1 MLAFTTDTAKQF
13 GLYAI
18 GAVLVLGILSAIVV
32 RKVVGKIISLVVTL
46 GLVATLW
53 GQRSAIKDCVDKAK
67 VQAPNAVVGT
77 PADVTCSFFGT
88 DVRVPLKDLKVG

>member
-18 GAVLVLGILSAIVV
+18 GAVLVLGVLSAIVV
-32 RKVVGKIISLVVTL
+32 RKVIGKIISLVVTL

-53 GQRSAIKDCVDKAK
+53 GQRSAIKDCADKAK
-67 VQAPNAVVGT
+67 AQARTAVVGT
-77 PADVTCSFFGT
+77 PADITCSFFGT
-88 DVRVPLKDLKVG
+88 DVKVPLKDLQAG

>member
-1 MLAFTTDTAKQF
+1 MPTGTVTTPLPFAHARLHDRHR
-13 GLYAI
+13 
-18 GAVLVLGILSAIVV
+18 LSAIVV

-67 VQAPNAVVGT
+67 AQARSAIVGT
-77 PADVTCSFFGT
+77 PADITCSFFGT
-88 DVRVPLKDLKVG
+88 DVRVPLKDLQGG

>member
-18 GAVLVLGILSAIVV
+18 GAVLVLGVLSAIVV
-32 RKVVGKIISLVVTL
+32 RKVIGKIISLVITL
-46 GLVATLW
+46 GLVATLG

-67 VQAPNAVVGT
+67 AQARSAVGGNV
-77 PADVTCSFFGT
+77 ADITCSFFGT
-88 DVRVPLKDLKVG
+88 DIKVPLKDLQGG